1 MDNSEKTE
9 NINNTDNENNNQ
21 EEPPTIKHL
30 VIAGGGAYG
39 FAAYGALKET
49 CKQGFWDIK
58 NIENIHCT
66 SIGGVV
72 AVMILLGYDWETLDD
87 YLIKR
92 PWHEVVK
99 YDIHTL
105 LNCYH
110 NCGIFDN
117 KIFDSVFKPLFKG
130 KDIEM
135 DITLEEFYKKTNV
148 NICFYTCEINSFK
161 LHCVSHKTYPNWRV
175 IDAVYTSSSLPI
187 FFKPLCIENETF
199 IDGGILVNYPLRECL
214 NTPDINPL
222 EILGINKV
230 IPNTNEDM
238 ITEEST
244 LLDYSTH
251 IFNKL
256 LESTL
261 YDTKLDQLEG
271 KITDKIQ
278 NQVNILSEP
287 ITTTNLYD
295 FTYSENMRK
304 NTIEVGVKEA
314 KAFLDMRLL

>member
-1 MDNSEKTE
+1 
-9 NINNTDNENNNQ
+9 
-21 EEPPTIKHL
+21 
-30 VIAGGGAYG
+30 
-39 FAAYGALKET
+39 
-49 CKQGFWDIK
+49 
-58 NIENIHCT
+58 
-66 SIGGVV
+66 
-72 AVMILLGYDWETLDD
+72 MILLGYDWETLDD

-92 PWHEVVK
+92 PWHEIVK

-117 KIFDSVFKPLFKG
+117 TMFESVFKPLFNG

-135 DITLEEFYKKTNV
+135 DITLEEFYEKTKV
-148 NICFYTCEINSFK
+148 NIYFYTCEINSFS
-161 LHCVSHKTYPNWRV
+161 LRCISHKTYPKWRV

-214 NTPDINPL
+214 NTPDTNPL

-230 IPNTNEDM
+230 IPDTNKDM

-256 LESTL
+256 LETTS
-261 YDTKLDQLEG
+261 YDTNLDKLEG
-271 KITDKIQ
+271 KIAEKIQ
-278 NQVNILSEP
+278 NQVNILSDP
-287 ITTTNLYD
+287 ITTDNLYG
-295 FTYSENMRK
+295 FTYSETVRK
-304 NTIEVGVKEA
+304 DTIDVGVREA
-314 KAFLDMRLL
+314 KDFMEKRLL